1 MLLRGNILITKK
13 LKNNES
19 YLTHHKITL
28 EWNQEK
34 ISRQRGRPPHQDS
47 FRQDVSLLFVFISPA
62 LVRNRMLLKKP
73 SSLE

>member
-19 YLTHHKITL
+19 NLTHHKITL

-34 ISRQRGRPPHQDS
+34 IGRQRGRPQDS